1 MGIHII
7 WETFYCLNCKNRWFY
22 SEKETKN
29 QKKILNGRQEV
40 QDYDNGKYCS
50 IPGTFTQK

>member
-1 MGIHII
+1 MVSLYYTLPLII
-7 WETFYCLNCKNRWFY
+7 R
-22 SEKETKN
+22 EKETKN
-29 QKKILNGRQEV
+29 QKEILNGRQEV